1 MTNKII
7 FSSEEQK
14 KIDDARA
21 RFNVWRE
28 SLGCANGS
36 LIVYGTVTQQ
46 YYTKRNDPLWWLT
59 DVVSGIDGKSLEL
72 PGPSYAKP
80 IYIGTLKPDEGREV
94 EGKRVSAVI
103 ELAHEIELAKNG
115 YRLQARIL
123 KTPDREPNWKALQST
138 LSRMQTLQQAIEALK
153 KDRANALKETN
164 RAKKDLEKCD
174 FEIQRKIKE
183 VSDLN
188 KQMTAAKRELEILN
202 KKRTFL
208 GFEDTSSEEQRS
220 NALGVKLT
228 LMDIAERAHAALTTA
243 GGIYSIDL
251 IRDFTALLA
260 TQDLIVLS
268 GSSGSGKTSL
278 CREYA
283 RVTGSICHVIPVK
296 PNWTSAEDLLG
307 FYSPI
312 EKRYLKTPFLNAL
325 LEASKDP
332 SHLHIICLD
341 EMNLA
346 RPEYYFADFLSVL
359 ETRSSNRLL
368 ELNMPE
374 IDSRI
379 RTRIHDVLNAL
390 PDAIA
395 LNADISTVLSD
406 GSIKKA
412 LYDIFAATNDES
424 FVDAWEHFHH
434 DLEQVVET
442 AGMIQIPDNV
452 RFIGTMNVDETTNFF
467 APKILDRAHILHLDN
482 PLFVQHKDV
491 QQVEHGEPFVTTAS
505 SFDSLKPYPNYDE
518 KSPVVSKLKHLGE
531 HYFIPLRVDISLRTM
546 RQAQLYEEKARSAGL
561 DEQAIIGNVLR
572 HKLLPKCVFEFDGA
586 DDEGLKTLEALLDD
600 VNLQLPTTCVD
611 EISRL
616 VEMGKKTRSA
626 NWWQL

>member
-1 MTNKII
+1 MQDVGSVKD
-7 FSSEEQK
+7 FRREEVRGF
-14 KIDDARA
+14 IHVHRPNEAH
-21 RFNVWRE
+21 
-28 SLGCANGS
+28 
-36 LIVYGTVTQQ
+36 IVGYL
-46 YYTKRNDPLWWLT
+46 NHACCLNHLFEIMMEMLP
-59 DVVSGIDGKSLEL
+59 GIDKRFVVCCGKNV
-72 PGPSYAKP
+72 
-80 IYIGTLKPDEGREV
+80 GREV

-174 FEIQRKIKE
+174 FEIQWKIKE

-412 LYDIFAATNDES
+412 LYDVRLQGANVNCLGVTRSRQLQRFA
-424 FVDAWEHFHH
+424 VDP
-434 DLEQVVET
+434 
-442 AGMIQIPDNV
+442 GNNV
-452 RFIGTMNVDETTNFF
+452 SQPPEGI
-467 APKILDRAHILHLDN
+467 
-482 PLFVQHKDV
+482 
-491 QQVEHGEPFVTTAS
+491 
-505 SFDSLKPYPNYDE
+505 
-518 KSPVVSKLKHLGE
+518 
-531 HYFIPLRVDISLRTM
+531 ISLRVI
-546 RQAQLYEEKARSAGL
+546 L
-561 DEQAIIGNVLR
+561 LR
-572 HKLLPKCVFEFDGA
+572 NS
-586 DDEGLKTLEALLDD
+586 T
-600 VNLQLPTTCVD
+600 VN
-611 EISRL
+611 
-616 VEMGKKTRSA
+616 
-626 NWWQL
+626 N